1 MSRNVR
7 NDAGVLHLNMPLADV
22 AAGGRIARADKP
34 ADWRLCVAPMIDVTD
49 RHCRFF
55 HRLLA
60 PRARLYSEMITT
72 GALLFGDVARHL
84 DFDPAEHPI
93 ALQLG
98 GSDPVALANCARLG
112 QKWGYDEINLNC
124 GCPSS
129 RVQRG
134 AFGACLM
141 AEPGLVADCVKAM
154 QDAVSIPVTVK
165 HRLGLD
171 YDESYDAVRDFV
183 GAVHAAGC
191 RVFIVHARNAVLKGL
206 SPKDNREIP
215 PLRYDFVARLKEDFP
230 DARIILNGGVAQA
243 DQAAQLMAQ
252 YDGIMLGRAAWHN
265 PGVLSEISRI
275 CEPGLILPEPEQV
288 VRAMVDYARGEI
300 KKGAPL
306 RTIVRPMLGWMS
318 GRAGAR
324 HWRRT
329 LSDPVVVGRNDADVI
344 ALAWAALNQR
354 PGSADEDVADS
365 AYVAASPLSAGQSR
379 I

>member
-1 MSRNVR
+1 MGER
-7 NDAGVLHLNMPLADV
+7 
-22 AAGGRIARADKP
+22 AARVGEP

-60 PRARLYSEMITT
+60 PRARLYTEMITT
-72 GALLFGDVARHL
+72 GALLYGNVARHL
-84 DFDPAEHPI
+84 DFDPAEHPV

-98 GSDPVALANCARLG
+98 GSDPVALADCARLG

-171 YDESYDAVRDFV
+171 YDESYSAVRDFV
-183 GAVHAAGC
+183 GAVHTAGC

-215 PLRYDFVARLKEDFP
+215 PLRYDFVARLKDDFP
-230 DARIILNGGVAQA
+230 GARIILNGGVAQV
-243 DQAAQLMAQ
+243 DQAGDLMAR
-252 YDGIMLGRAAWHN
+252 YDGVMLGRAAWHN

-275 CEPGLILPEPEQV
+275 CDPGLIVPEPEQV
-288 VRAMVDYARGEI
+288 VRAMVNYAAREV
-300 KKGAPL
+300 KKGTPL
-306 RTIVRPMLGWMS
+306 RTIVRPMLGWMG

-324 HWRRT
+324 HWRRA
-329 LSDPVVVGRNDADVI
+329 LSDPDVLGRNDPDVI
-344 ALAWAALNQR
+344 ASAWAALTR
-354 PGSADEDVADS
+354 CAESPDYAAADS

>member
-1 MSRNVR
+1 
-7 NDAGVLHLNMPLADV
+7 MP
-22 AAGGRIARADKP
+22 AAGLAVDERAARAGEP

-72 GALLFGDVARHL
+72 GALLYGNVARHL
-84 DFDPAEHPI
+84 DFDPAEHPV

-98 GSDPVALANCARLG
+98 GSEPMALADCARLG

-171 YDESYDAVRDFV
+171 YDESYGAVRDFV

-215 PLRYDFVARLKEDFP
+215 PLRYDFVARLKNDFP
-230 DARIILNGGVAQA
+230 DTRIILNGGVARA
-243 DQAAQLMAQ
+243 DQAGDLMTR
-252 YDGIMLGRAAWHN
+252 YDGVMLGRAAWHN

-275 CEPGLILPEPEQV
+275 CDPGLIVPEPEQIV
-288 VRAMVDYARGEI
+288 QAMVNYAAREI

-329 LSDPVVVGRNDADVI
+329 LSDPDVLGRNDPDVI
-344 ALAWAALNQR
+344 ASAWAALTQCTEY
-354 PGSADEDVADS
+354 PDYDATDS
-365 AYVAASPLSAGQSR
+365 TYVAASPLSAGQSR